1 MARHLGIS
9 VERRPARRDVEDVDM
24 ADEDVAALLMSMPHD
39 NGYIAGHLI
48 QPLGNL
54 ALLLVD

>member
-1 MARHLGIS
+1 
-9 VERRPARRDVEDVDM
+9 M

-48 QPLGNL
+48 QSLGNM
-54 ALLLVD
+54 ALLLA

>member
-1 MARHLGIS
+1 
-9 VERRPARRDVEDVDM
+9 M